1 MERHDPESIGDRL
14 GIEPVIWWGVAK
26 QYRPWTPD
34 QSYLLPPS
42 PSDWL
47 PRDHLAYFV
56 IDLVRELDLSPIES
70 VLQAKDPRGERP
82 YSPRMMTALILY
94 GYCTG
99 VFSSRRM
106 ERATHE
112 DVAFR
117 VIAADSHPHFTRINQ
132 FRLDHREA
140 LSSLFVQVLRLCASA
155 GLKTLGHLALDG
167 SKVQAN
173 ASKHKAM
180 SYERMKKDEKR
191 LQGEIESL
199 FRRADEVDAA
209 EDEEFG
215 VDCRGDEIPEELR
228 HRETRLKKIRELK
241 AELEK
246 EAVEARA
253 RKLRENAGELQK
265 TAADASATPRQR
277 KLAATLAKKSEA
289 RAQELFPQTD
299 DDDDDDDGAP
309 TALPEHRVQ
318 TTRDGKPKDT
328 SQRNFTDGDSRIMVR
343 NGVFVQAYNAQAAVS
358 EDQIIVAHGLTND
371 PTDAVQ
377 LAPMLER
384 VAVNTGTRAAIVT
397 ADTGY
402 LSEANVTYCAKTG
415 VDAYIAV
422 RKSDVAKLTQVPDTP
437 PAIAQWD
444 MHQKVSS
451 PWGRPIYAKRKT
463 MVEPVFGQIKAAM
476 GFRRFSLR
484 GLAKTASEWGIVCLC
499 HNLLKL
505 FRASARRLALA

>member
-1 MERHDPESIGDRL
+1 M
-14 GIEPVIWWGVAK
+14 IWWGVAK

-56 IDLVRELDLSPIES
+56 IDLVRELDLSQIES

-140 LSSLFVQVLRLCASA
+140 LSGLFVQVLRLCASA
-155 GLKTLGHLALDG
+155 GLKTLGHVALDG

-228 HRETRLKKIRELK
+228 HRESRLKRIRELK

-246 EAVEARA
+246 EAAEARA
-253 RKLRENAGELQK
+253 QKLRENAVELQK
-265 TAADASATPRQR
+265 TAADPSASPRQR
-277 KLAATLAKKSEA
+277 KLATTLAKKSEE
-289 RAQELFPQTD
+289 RAQELFPRTD
-299 DDDDDDDGAP
+299 SNDDDDDGDGGAP
-309 TALPEHRVQ
+309 TALRKHRVQ
-318 TTRDGKPKDT
+318 TTTAGKPKDT
-328 SQRNFTDGDSRIMVR
+328 SQRNFTDADSRIMVR
-343 NGVFVQAYNAQAAVS
+343 NGVFMQAYNAQAAVS

-371 PTDAVQ
+371 PVDSLH

-384 VAVNTGTRAAIVT
+384 VAENTGKRPTILT

-402 LSEANVTYCAKTG
+402 LSEANVTYCAKNG
-415 VDAYIAV
+415 VDAYIAL
-422 RKSDVAKLTQVPDTP
+422 RTTDAEKLTQVPDTAP
-437 PAIAQWD
+437 GIAKWD
-444 MHQKVSS
+444 MHQKISS

-476 GFRRFSLR
+476 GFRGFSLR

-505 FRASARRLALA
+505 FRRSRLALA